1 MPRVL
6 VIEKHDAA
14 RRLIENQLNGRLCV
28 DSAESVR
35 AALERHNREPFDIII
50 WDSVSAPSDCFSS
63 ANTVRKFLRKPAH
76 MRAIVLSNVAEPEII
91 SGRKLRCDWLQTPVD
106 ETELLAVIGT
116 ALRHDASTYRCA
128 STGELFI
135 PTEFEGILSF
145 TLTMKGVIQQVL
157 EAAKDDIPVLIIGE
171 TGTGKDLVAT
181 AIHKRSGRRG
191 APYLPVNMGAIASDL
206 IASELF
212 GHEKGAYTGASE
224 RRAGLFEQA
233 EGGTIFLDEITTM
246 DEKAQVA
253 LLRVLENKTIRRVR
267 GERDIRVNVRVIA
280 ATNENIEEAVRQ
292 GRFREDLYYR
302 LDVFRIQLPPLRER
316 AAAVSLFA
324 DHFVAHFAKLY
335 KKDIRSISR
344 DCYHAL
350 RQHHWP
356 GNVREL
362 KNVIQRA
369 VLLAQQP
376 ELTPDLLPS
385 RILQA
390 IGSVAPTD
398 CEPSP
403 IRQGMTLDEVEKE
416 YIKLTLSLMNGNKAK
431 TASSL
436 GICRRA
442 LYSKL
447 KRFGMR

>member
-1 MPRVL
+1 MFRVL
-6 VIEKHDAA
+6 IVEKQNAV
-14 RRLIENQLNGRLCV
+14 RKLIENQFDGRLCI
-28 DSAESVR
+28 DSTESVR
-35 AALERHNREPFDIII
+35 TAVEWHNREPFDAVV
-50 WDSVSAPSDCFSS
+50 WDSVSAPSGCFSA
-63 ANTVRKFLRKPAH
+63 ANTVKKFLRKPAH
-76 MRAIVLSNVAEPEII
+76 MRAIVLSDCVEPEII
-91 SGRKLRCDWLQTPVD
+91 YGRKLRCDWLQSPMD

-116 ALRHDASTYRCA
+116 LRSDTPARCGL
-128 STGELFI
+128 GEPFI

-145 TLTMKGVIQQVL
+145 TLTMKGVVQQIIQ
-157 EAAKDDIPVLIIGE
+157 AAKDDIPVLIIGE

-181 AIHKRSGRRG
+181 AIHKRSARHA
-191 APYLPVNMGAIASDL
+191 APYLPVNMGAIATEL

-233 EGGTIFLDEITTM
+233 EGGTVFLDEIATM
-246 DEKAQVA
+246 DEEAQVA

-267 GERDIRVNVRVIA
+267 GEKDIGVNVRVIA
-280 ATNENIEEAVRQ
+280 ATNENIEEAVKQ

-316 AAAVSLFA
+316 AAAISMFA

-335 KKDIRSISR
+335 RKDIRSISR
-344 DCYHAL
+344 NCYQAL
-350 RQHHWP
+350 RRHPWP

-369 VLLAQQP
+369 VLLAKNCEVTP
-376 ELTPDLLPS
+376 ELLPE
-385 RILQA
+385 RILQTFD
-390 IGSVAPTD
+390 SVPKRTY
-398 CEPSP
+398 EPSP
-403 IRQGMTLDEVEKE
+403 IQPGMTLDEVEKE
-416 YIKLTLSLMNGNKAK
+416 YIKLTLSLLNGNKAK
-431 TASSL
+431 TACSL

-447 KRFGMR
+447 KRFGML

>member
-1 MPRVL
+1 
-6 VIEKHDAA
+6 
-14 RRLIENQLNGRLCV
+14 
-28 DSAESVR
+28 
-35 AALERHNREPFDIII
+35 
-50 WDSVSAPSDCFSS
+50 
-63 ANTVRKFLRKPAH
+63 
-76 MRAIVLSNVAEPEII
+76 
-91 SGRKLRCDWLQTPVD
+91 
-106 ETELLAVIGT
+106 
-116 ALRHDASTYRCA
+116 
-128 STGELFI
+128 
-135 PTEFEGILSF
+135 
-145 TLTMKGVIQQVL
+145 
-157 EAAKDDIPVLIIGE
+157 
-171 TGTGKDLVAT
+171 
-181 AIHKRSGRRG
+181 
-191 APYLPVNMGAIASDL
+191 
-206 IASELF
+206 
-212 GHEKGAYTGASE
+212 
-224 RRAGLFEQA
+224 
-233 EGGTIFLDEITTM
+233 M

-280 ATNENIEEAVRQ
+280 ATNENIEAAVRQ

>member
-1 MPRVL
+1 
-6 VIEKHDAA
+6 
-14 RRLIENQLNGRLCV
+14 
-28 DSAESVR
+28 
-35 AALERHNREPFDIII
+35 
-50 WDSVSAPSDCFSS
+50 
-63 ANTVRKFLRKPAH
+63 
-76 MRAIVLSNVAEPEII
+76 MRAIVLSSIDEPEII

-106 ETELLAVIGT
+106 EAELLAVIGT
-116 ALRHDASTYRCA
+116 ALRHDPSTYRCA
-128 STGELFI
+128 SAGELFI

-145 TLTMKGVIQQVL
+145 TLTMKGVIQQIL
-157 EAAKDDIPVLIIGE
+157 EAARDDIPVLIIGE

-191 APYLPVNMGAIASDL
+191 EPYLPVNMGAIASEL

-267 GERDIRVNVRVIA
+267 GERDIPVNVRVIA
-280 ATNENIEEAVRQ
+280 ATNENIEEAVKQ
-292 GRFREDLYYR
+292 GRFREVLYYR
-302 LDVFRIQLPPLRER
+302 LDVFRIHLPPLRER
-316 AAAVSLFA
+316 AAAISLFA
-324 DHFVAHFAKLY
+324 DHFVAHFSKLY

-350 RQHHWP
+350 RQHPWP

-369 VLLAQQP
+369 VLLAKQP
-376 ELTPDLLPS
+376 ELTVDLLPQ
-385 RILQA
+385 RILQSA
-390 IGSVAPTD
+390 DAGTPHARD
-398 CEPSP
+398 ASP
-403 IRQGMTLDEVEKE
+403 IQPGMTLDEVERE
-416 YIKLTLSLMNGNKAK
+416 YIKLTLSLMNGNKVK

-447 KRFGMR
+447 KRFGLL